1 MKSEMKSDIHKI
13 KSHILPLLKVFAS
26 VPSLTGHEEGMIS
39 KVGEYFLPIYP
50 HYDFYVLT
58 RKNKPYCAFL
68 ASDITPSKYVLVVH
82 LDRVPNGDREPYHTL
97 PVDHGEYIQGQLDD
111 TIGIAIA
118 HYLMRHSEK
127 SISVLF
133 TTSEEIGQS
142 WYQIK
147 TYTKLFS
154 SPEQIVI
161 PVGIDI
167 DIFDT
172 LPEQNGLISLRA
184 EDQAGKM
191 NLPEVNKFRTRASEL
206 SLPWTATE
214 GYSITEIGFVSSH
227 TREAIQGVHVGLP
240 LTSYHTDKEC
250 IQWKAIENV
259 IRLLTHIIK
268 TS

>member
-1 MKSEMKSDIHKI
+1 MKSYINKI
-13 KSHILPLLKVFAS
+13 KRHILPLLKEFAS
-26 VPSLTGHEEGMIS
+26 VPSLTGHEEGMVS
-39 KVGEYFLPIYP
+39 KVGEYFLPIHP
-50 HYDFYVLT
+50 FYDFFALT
-58 RKNKPYCAFL
+58 RKNKPYCAYL
-68 ASDITPSKYVLVVH
+68 ASYTSPSKYVLVAH

-97 PVDHGEYIQGQLDD
+97 PVDHGDYVQGQLDD
-111 TIGIAIA
+111 IIGIAIA

-142 WYQIK
+142 WYQIRDFV
-147 TYTKLFS
+147 KLFS
-154 SPEQIVI
+154 SQDQVII

-167 DIFDT
+167 DIFGT
-172 LPEQNGLISLRA
+172 LPEQEGLISLRGG
-184 EDQAGKM
+184 DQAGKM
-191 NLPEVNKFRTRASEL
+191 YLPEVNKFRTRASEL

-227 TREAIQGVHVGLP
+227 TDEVIQGVHVGLP

-250 IQWKAIENV
+250 IQWEAIVNV
-259 IRLLTHIIK
+259 IRLLTTIIQ